1 MNKIILALAGIA
13 IMAACQSDKKKE
25 EAKETTITLEE
36 MRQKGYSLKFRME
49 KGDIAIYTRKG
60 SNVRLDHIYPSGSHY
75 VSFSARP
82 NGERAEYSYDSDDG
96 WQEDLYRAEQNINNF
111 YAEGIADHSAKFCEH
126 GYAKSG
132 TANICGK
139 PCDVYSGTYHEGKV
153 RWAMYGQL
161 ARDGVQGEFA
171 IWNGLTLRTKYAD
184 KVQSECLAIKIGD
197 IPDEAFTQTLD
208 VTWIE

>member
-132 TANICGK
+132 TPSAASRATCTPAPTMRARCGG
-139 PCDVYSGTYHEGKV
+139 PCTASWPAMVCRASSPSGT
-153 RWAMYGQL
+153 ASP
-161 ARDGVQGEFA
+161 
-171 IWNGLTLRTKYAD
+171 YAP
-184 KVQSECLAIKIGD
+184 STPTRCNRNA
-197 IPDEAFTQTLD
+197 
-208 VTWIE
+208 